1 MWIWESLVEC
11 ITIDTTIKTDQNNN
25 NVKDNKRK
33 ERIDLNSLA
42 AKVAKM
48 SDKATE
54 AKEAEDVKGKETKKA
69 KETKDALKDAKVQ
82 SKLTQFFDRVAWAS
96 GSSYPCCPDSERLPV
111 GVENDRSHKM

>member
-1 MWIWESLVEC
+1 MWIWESLVEY

-33 ERIDLNSLA
+33 EHIDLNSLA

-69 KETKDALKDAKVQ
+69 KETKDALKDQ
-82 SKLTQFFDRVAWAS
+82 GT
-96 GSSYPCCPDSERLPV
+96 P
-111 GVENDRSHKM
+111 